1 MYAKSAKA
9 VSLLFTC
16 IGLACPA
23 SAQSLNVTLSGL
35 QSDQGKLVVRVYNS
49 DKQWLSDKPNEIYKL
64 HTINLKDQVKDE
76 KLEFSLDLP
85 DGDYALSVFQDKDED
100 GALKS
105 NWIGIP
111 REPVAISNNAKGSMG
126 APEFKDA
133 KFQIAGQPVLQT
145 LNLANFN

>member
-1 MYAKSAKA
+1 MYVKSAKMLC
-9 VSLLFTC
+9 LLST
-16 IGLACPA
+16 GLGLSAPL

-49 DKQWLSDKPNEIYKL
+49 DKQWLSDKPNEIFKL

>member
-16 IGLACPA
+16 IGLACSA
-23 SAQSLNVTLSGL
+23 SAQSLNVTLTGL

-49 DKQWLSDKPNEIYKL
+49 DKQWLSAKSDEIYKL

-100 GALKS
+100 GELKS

-126 APEFKDA
+126 APKYQDA
-133 KFQIAGQPVLQT
+133 KFQIAGQPVTQA

>member
-1 MYAKSAKA
+1 MYAKPAKA

-16 IGLACPA
+16 IGLACSV